1 MVGQARPEYP
11 GSVESQAPS
20 MGGPGALMNGQL
32 PGFVPARTPEPG
44 AMVLRGISLAPPGM
58 PVVRRLDLGS
68 ALVPECNPVAVPV
81 TLAGPMNMPEEG
93 LGDPGAEVPRAGT
106 VISARQG

>member
-1 MVGQARPEYP
+1 MGLACVWEYPRPMVGRARPMGLACVWEYPRPIVGQARPEYP

-44 AMVLRGISLAPPGM
+44 AMVL
-58 PVVRRLDLGS
+58 
-68 ALVPECNPVAVPV
+68 
-81 TLAGPMNMPEEG
+81 
-93 LGDPGAEVPRAGT
+93 
-106 VISARQG
+106 